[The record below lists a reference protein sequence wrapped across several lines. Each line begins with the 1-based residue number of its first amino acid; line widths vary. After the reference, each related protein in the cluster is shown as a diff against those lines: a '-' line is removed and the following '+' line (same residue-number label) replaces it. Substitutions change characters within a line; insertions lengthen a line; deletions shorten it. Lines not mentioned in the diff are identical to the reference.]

1 MESKNEVERR
11 LYSDLAALVDE
22 VNRRTYGKK
31 LPREESNEMET
42 HDSAL
47 ASKLLDQIKEE
58 VAWKKV
64 SERILRDAMT
74 DITYVMEV
82 RLNSGELDYRLAQ
95 RIPQP

>member
-1 MESKNEVERR
+1 MESKSEIERK
-11 LYSDLAALVDE
+11 LYSDLAAMVE
-22 VNRRTYGKK
+22 EMNRITYGKK
-31 LPREESNEMET
+31 LPREESNEMGI
-42 HDSAL
+42 HDA
-47 ASKLLDQIKEE
+47 AFITKLLDQIKEE

-64 SERILRDAMT
+64 SERILRDTMT